1 MNKFYLKILTFIS
14 FSLLLCDNDSI
25 QKLNDEKKRI
35 EQEIKKKIL
44 RLKR

>member
-1 MNKFYLKILTFIS
+1 MNKFYLKILTFIL